1 LDILNLLSPVE
12 FKIFLLILIRIS
24 IVLFLFP
31 LFGGKM
37 LPPMVKA
44 GLSLIM
50 AFVLFPVVPIDPA
63 VFPDNALDTLILIFC
78 EFFIGMA
85 LALAIH
91 VFFAAA
97 QLAGQLV
104 GMQMGFALITMLDPQ
119 SGENLSIMDQIGYW
133 VSSLLFL
140 TLNGHHVLITTL
152 VDSFSI
158 VKSGMIQF
166 KAGLLQQMIVMTAH
180 IFALSIK
187 IGAPA
192 IAALLFT
199 STAFGVTAKFVPQMN
214 ILIVAFPLK
223 IFVGLI
229 FFGISL
235 QILAAFAPAY
245 IVWLQAM
252 MKAMLR
258 MMAVT

>member
-1 LDILNLLSPVE
+1 
-12 FKIFLLILIRIS
+12 
-24 IVLFLFP
+24 
-31 LFGGKM
+31 
-37 LPPMVKA
+37 
-44 GLSLIM
+44 
-50 AFVLFPVVPIDPA
+50 
-63 VFPDNALDTLILIFC
+63 
-78 EFFIGMA
+78 
-85 LALAIH
+85 
-91 VFFAAA
+91 
-97 QLAGQLV
+97 
-104 GMQMGFALITMLDPQ
+104 MGFAMITMLDPQ

-199 STAFGVTAKFVPQMN
+199 STAFGVTAKFVPQMP
-214 ILIVAFPLK
+214 IMIVAFPLK

-235 QILAAFAPAY
+235 QILATFAPAY
-245 IVWLQAM
+245 IVWLQGM
-252 MKAMLR
+252 MKVMLR

>member
-1 LDILNLLSPVE
+1 MEILNLFSPDE
-12 FKIFLLILIRIS
+12 YKTFLLILIRVS

-31 LFGGKM
+31 LTGGKM

-44 GLSLIM
+44 GLSLVM
-50 AFVLFPVVPIDPA
+50 AFLLFPVVSIDPA
-63 VFPDNALDTLILIFC
+63 VFPDNRIDSLILIFS

-85 LALAIH
+85 LSLAINIL
-91 VFFAAA
+91 FAAA

-104 GMQMGFALITMLDPQ
+104 GVQMGFAMISMLDPQ

-133 VSSLLFL
+133 VASLLFFAF
-140 TLNGHHVLITTL
+140 NGHHVLISTL

-158 VKSGMIQF
+158 VKSGMIHF
-166 KAGLLQQMIVMTAH
+166 KAGLLEQMMAMTAN
-180 IFALSIK
+180 IFALGIK

-199 STAFGVTAKFVPQMN
+199 STAFGVAAKIVPQMN

-223 IFVGLI
+223 IFVGLF

-235 QILAAFAPAY
+235 QIIAAFAPGY
-245 IVWLQAM
+245 IVWLHAM
-252 MKAMLR
+252 MNAMLK
-258 MMAVT
+258 MMGT